1 MDALLIE
8 REALQLPTAERARL
22 AQHLIDSLDELSV
35 HEADTLW
42 LLEANERLR
51 TFDAG
56 GVTAVSADEV
66 RQKARALL
74 T

>member
-42 LLEANERLR
+42 LLEASERLR

-56 GVTAVSADEV
+56 GVTAVLADEV

-74 T
+74 K

>member
-8 REALQLPTAERARL
+8 HEALQLPTAERARL

-35 HEADTLW
+35 HQTDTLW
-42 LLEANERLR
+42 LLEANERLC

-56 GVTAVSADEV
+56 GVSAVSADEV

-74 T
+74 K